1 MKICFYDGDMNINR
15 KYEKKYVEIQKK
27 KKKKKRRFFRKQNG
41 WNIFSSLNVLKPY
54 GLFS

>member
-27 KKKKKRRFFRKQNG
+27 KKKKKIFQETKRLKHFFESKCFKTL
-41 WNIFSSLNVLKPY
+41 WAI
-54 GLFS
+54 